1 MKENKY
7 SKLSYLLP
15 LGVVMLLPSFLVA
28 FVHQGNMIDRVFFFV
43 AVLGYLF
50 IIIATVSSYK
60 KQHSKK

>member
-7 SKLSYLLP
+7 SKFSYLLP
-15 LGVVMLLPSFLVA
+15 LGIVMLLPSFLVA
-28 FVHQGNMIDRVFFFV
+28 FVQQGNMIDRAFFYI
-43 AVLGYLF
+43 ALLGYLF